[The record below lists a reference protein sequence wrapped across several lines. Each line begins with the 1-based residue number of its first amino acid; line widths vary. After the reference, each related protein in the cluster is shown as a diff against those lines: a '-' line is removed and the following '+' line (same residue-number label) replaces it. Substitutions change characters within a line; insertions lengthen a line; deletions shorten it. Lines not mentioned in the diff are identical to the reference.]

1 MAKRK
6 GRGRKA
12 GAARDVRPPEAS
24 SPEPR
29 GPGGARVPRL
39 VGIGLAVAVAAGA
52 AWWWPGN
59 AIRSGPNLLVVTIDT
74 LRADHIGAYGD
85 EDASTPT
92 LDGLAERGVR
102 FTNATS
108 SVPLT
113 GPSHATIFT
122 GVYPP
127 VHGVRDNVFFP
138 LDDSHTTLAE
148 RLRDHGYR
156 TAAFVGAYPVA
167 STFGFARG
175 FDHYDEE
182 YEASPTE
189 GETAER
195 SAEAVVDAALGWL
208 REAESPFFAWV
219 HVYDPHAPYAPPPP
233 YDAEFAGR
241 PYDGEIAFTDA
252 QLGRLLKEMERSGLA
267 EETVIAV
274 LADHGESLGE
284 HREATHAI
292 LIYQSSLHIPLILAG
307 PGVPRGTAVDARV
320 GTTDLVPTLL
330 GLLGLPGDESLPG
343 RDLRPAFK
351 GEPLPPG
358 AVYAE
363 SLFGRFHC
371 HWAILRAWVD
381 GDWKLIEGAEPELY
395 NLEDDPDEA
404 VDLAEER
411 PEELRRLR
419 SALWSAMQRMAP
431 GGDSARAVSVSEEQ
445 AERLRSL
452 GYAGGA
458 SIATTLDEPGL
469 PDPRDHV
476 HLYDRLKALF
486 AARGYQLPEAVTE
499 AAAIAS
505 ADPGNPFAHFTLARL
520 AYRHGSLD
528 LARQAFERTLEIDED
543 QPGIRLSLGRLL
555 KDMGRLEDS
564 ERELRISLE
573 LSPEDDPGAA
583 IALADTLVAQ
593 GRADEAEPLLEGVLE
608 REPRHVEAIGSM
620 GRLYLAQG
628 RTEAALD
635 YLARAAREQAPDSVL
650 ALADAQIAAG
660 RYAAAV
666 ETTERVL
673 RISSGHPWAL
683 ALKGHALLLAGNRG
697 EGLELLERAFKL
709 HPRRVDA
716 WSSLAAA
723 FDAAGLPDRAARCR
737 TAAQAIVSG

>member
-1 MAKRK
+1 VL
-6 GRGRKA
+6 GLG
-12 GAARDVRPPEAS
+12 
-24 SPEPR
+24 
-29 GPGGARVPRL
+29 L
-39 VGIGLAVAVAAGA
+39 VLAVVAAATG
-52 AWWWPGN
+52 WWLGSTS
-59 AIRSGPNLLVVTIDT
+59 RTGPNLLVVTIDT
-74 LRADHIGAYGD
+74 LRADHVGAYGY
-85 EDASTPT
+85 EAASTPT
-92 LDGLAERGVR
+92 LDALAERGVR

-138 LDDSHTTLAE
+138 LDGSHTTLAE
-148 RLRDHGYR
+148 RLQARGYR

-167 STFGFARG
+167 STFGFAQG

-182 YEASPTE
+182 YEASPIE

-208 REAESPFFAWV
+208 RGVEAPFFAWV

-241 PYDGEIAFTDA
+241 LYDGEIAFTDA
-252 QLGRLLKEMERSGLA
+252 QLGRLLKWMEQSGLA
-267 EETVIAV
+267 EDTVIAV
-274 LADHGESLGE
+274 MADHGESLGE

-292 LIYQSSLHIPLILAG
+292 LIYQSSLHIPLVLAG
-307 PGVPRGTAVDARV
+307 PGVPRGTVVDARV
-320 GTTDLVPTLL
+320 GTTDVVPTLL
-330 GLLGLPGDESLPG
+330 GLLGLPGDDALAG
-343 RDLRPAFK
+343 RDLRPAFR
-351 GEPLPPG
+351 GEPLSPG
-358 AVYAE
+358 PVYAE
-363 SLFGRFHC
+363 SLFGRLHC
-371 HWAILRAWVD
+371 HWSILRSWID

-395 NLEDDPDEA
+395 NLKDDPHEA

-419 SALWSAMQRMAP
+419 GALWSAMQKMAP

-458 SIATTLDEPGL
+458 SVAATLDEPGL
-469 PDPRDHV
+469 PDPRARV

-486 AARGYQLPEAVTE
+486 AARGFQLREAVAE

-505 ADPGNPFAHFTLARL
+505 DDPGNPFAHFTLARL
-520 AYRHGSLD
+520 AYRHGSLG
-528 LARQAFERTLEIDED
+528 LARQAFEQTLEIDPD
-543 QPGIRLSLGRLL
+543 QPGVRLSLGRLL

-583 IALADTLVAQ
+583 IALADTLLAQ
-593 GRADEAEPLLEGVLE
+593 GRPEDAEPLLDAVLE

-628 RTEAALD
+628 RTERALD
-635 YLARAAREQAPDSVL
+635 YLARAARDQEPDSVL

-660 RYAAAV
+660 RYGDAV
-666 ETTERVL
+666 ETADRVL
-673 RISSGHPWAL
+673 RSSSGHPWGL

-697 EGLELLERAFKL
+697 GGLELLERAFRL
-709 HPRRVDA
+709 RPRRVDA
-716 WSSLAAA
+716 WNSLAAA
-723 FDAAGLPDRAARCR
+723 FDAADLPERAASCR
-737 TAAQAIVSG
+737 TAAEAIVSG